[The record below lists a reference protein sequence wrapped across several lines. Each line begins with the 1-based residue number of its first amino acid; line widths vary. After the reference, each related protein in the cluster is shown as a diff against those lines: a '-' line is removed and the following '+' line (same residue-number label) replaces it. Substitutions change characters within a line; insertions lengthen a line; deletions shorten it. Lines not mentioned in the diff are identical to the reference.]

1 MRTPERRHPRTWTPD
16 PFLFT
21 LALTFLG
28 FVTVVLAVTG
38 RLRDEPALLVLAVV
52 SVVPAFWLFYQRA
65 QALAPRAPRAPRGRR
80 RR

>member
-1 MRTPERRHPRTWTPD
+1 MRTPERRHPRGWTRD

-38 RLRDEPALLVLAVV
+38 RLRDEPALLVLAAV
-52 SVVPAFWLFYQRA
+52 SVIPAFWLFYQRA
-65 QALAPRAPRAPRGRR
+65 QALADRAPRGRR
-80 RR
+80 R

>member
-1 MRTPERRHPRTWTPD
+1 MRTPERRHPRAWTRD

-38 RLRDEPALLVLAVV
+38 RILNDPALIALAVV
-52 SVVPAFWLFYQRA
+52 SVIPAFWLFYQRS
-65 QALAPRAPRAPRGRR
+65 QVLAGPAPRGRR

>member
-1 MRTPERRHPRTWTPD
+1 MRTPERRHPRAWTRD

-28 FVTVVLAVTG
+28 FVTVVLAITG
-38 RLRDEPALLVLAVV
+38 RLREEPALIVLAVV
-52 SVVPAFWLFYQRA
+52 SVVPAFWLFYQRS
-65 QALAPRAPRAPRGRR
+65 QALADRAPRGRR